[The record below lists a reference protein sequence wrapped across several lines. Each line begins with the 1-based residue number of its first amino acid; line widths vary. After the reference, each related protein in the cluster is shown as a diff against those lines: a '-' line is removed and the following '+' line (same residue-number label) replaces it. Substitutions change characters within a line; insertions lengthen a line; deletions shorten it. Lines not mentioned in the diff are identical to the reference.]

1 MTDAEKANILYNKF
15 YDTLEKSNITRQ
27 STSISKGEDKEYK
40 KITLFINTHGA
51 EYIKS
56 PLQKSENMEIRIFS
70 FINEIDVCNY
80 TSYRQ
85 SNIVLS
91 MLKDAFMNKIDK
103 SSYETIRT
111 VFEEDIRPL
120 VYAKTY
126 ISKEDKRVVK
136 DENWKKF
143 KNEVDTFKNIKTYK
157 PIHDKSYGIK
167 NEKEHS
173 RRDITVITS
182 DTKKTYFKDKNILNL
197 SDLASY
203 ILTYLDDEHALRD
216 EFVGNKI
223 RKIHMDIIRFLG
235 YKNIHSYNEE
245 KFKEFKHE
253 LKKWQQYAKAV
264 KLNDELR
271 LQGDQQIIK
280 HFKLFKELGGK
291 LLRIHLSTLLALFE
305 LEGFD
310 IINIVDGSCR
320 SVKNVSITEEEK
332 KTITE
337 KEHDIVVNV
346 NKRSGTKKKKKK
358 KSQKKKS
365 RKKNKSFKKQK

>member
-1 MTDAEKANILYNKF
+1 MSNAEKAKILYNKF
-15 YDTLEKSNITRQ
+15 YDTIEKSNITRQ
-27 STSISKGEDKEYK
+27 ATPIFEGEDKEYK
-40 KITLFINTHGA
+40 KITLFVNVHGT

-56 PLQKSENMEIRIFS
+56 PLQKSEKMEIRIFS

-80 TSYRQ
+80 ASYKQ
-85 SNIVLS
+85 PNIVLS
-91 MLKDAFMNKIDK
+91 KLNDAFMNKINT

-111 VFEEDIRPL
+111 VFEEDIRPI
-120 VYAKTY
+120 VYANTY
-126 ISKEDKRVVK
+126 IANEDKRVVK
-136 DENWKKF
+136 NENWKKF

-173 RRDITVITS
+173 HRDITVVTS

-203 ILTYLDDEHALRD
+203 ILTYLDDEHALKD
-216 EFVGNKI
+216 KFVGDKI

-235 YKNIHSYNEE
+235 YKNIHSHNEK

-253 LKKWQQYAKAV
+253 LKKWQEYTKAV

-320 SVKNVSITEEEK
+320 AVKNGSITEEEK
-332 KTITE
+332 KTINK
-337 KEHDIVVNV
+337 KEQDIVVNV
-346 NKRSGTKKKKKK
+346 NKRSGTKKKKK